1 MLARQVLYCLSP
13 SNNRILLKKKKKRKK
28 ENEGFSTKV
37 NKNRNSKKILK
48 ITQMVQYMNNE
59 TAN

>member
-13 SNNRILLKKKKKRKK
+13 SNNRILLKKKKK